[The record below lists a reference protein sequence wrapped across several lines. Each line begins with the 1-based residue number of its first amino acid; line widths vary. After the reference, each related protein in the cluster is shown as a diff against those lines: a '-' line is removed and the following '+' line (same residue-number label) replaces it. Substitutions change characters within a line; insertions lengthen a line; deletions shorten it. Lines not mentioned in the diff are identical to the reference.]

1 MCLTGRKAGSGV
13 LSFLRG
19 AGVSREPS
27 PKLSRK
33 DQECV
38 EAVRYTPRIDWD
50 SLEGTP
56 PAVALLATNVF
67 LKFMSLSSADLFHCL
82 GTGAGS

>member
-1 MCLTGRKAGSGV
+1 MYTGKRGSSGV

-19 AGVSREPS
+19 AGGTKEPS

-33 DQECV
+33 AEQGGGV

-50 SLEGTP
+50 SLEGTI
-56 PAVALLATNVF
+56 ATFVNMRDLVQRSRVY
-67 LKFMSLSSADLFHCL
+67 FMRPC
-82 GTGAGS
+82 